1 MDNNYEPN
9 TGNPEYSLTDILT
22 EYYVCSASK
31 SAKTPQAPAEQRSR
45 EIVMEAPDE
54 QVAAADITSGDIP
67 EETAEPKR
75 QKLQLPQ
82 LRLPRFE
89 TKPKGRRLESAEA
102 EENRPAAPEGRRLAE
117 PEGRRLIESVG
128 KRIFEPEGR
137 RLSSSE
143 GRRLAEAQPSAEP
156 VRKAPSEPEVYS
168 ITEILAEAEAIER
181 LEHENALR
189 RQAETQTREK
199 QLAQRTHA
207 EAVKAA
213 AEAAAPLPEM
223 PEEALP
229 PAEAEAQPSAP
240 QAEAEAQPVEKKI
253 QVVLVDFETGEAQ
266 SQPAEDAEEQPSEE
280 NAQGV
285 LIDFPT
291 AQAGSDAFSDAD
303 ETAQAV
309 AIEPDGADR
318 YAGADYPEMGDP
330 GAEDGAGESE
340 LSSADKKKRPGLLVM
355 LTAILVLRRKRRMT
369 KMKAEDKAAAE
380 REALPEV
387 SAKAAAKYYLKNSVP
402 YKLRFLVAAALCM
415 ILLYVSWGLPLVG
428 AMRNIRVCAGMCLVL
443 ELGVMLL
450 ALDVFTKGIV
460 NLFRGKPG
468 LESLLSVSCIFSAL
482 DAVIIFAGGPQRGLP
497 YCAVS
502 SVGLCIALLG
512 ERLYCIGMARTLHT
526 AGAAKEPN
534 SVFSVEGAVPDG
546 RVLIRSKRSVT
557 GFVNRSQE
565 ADPVTLI
572 YNAVAPILLI
582 AAPVLAFVATV
593 CCKQSSDFFHCL
605 SALTAVSS
613 SFSALLCYT
622 LPFAVVS
629 RRLAVNGAAIAGWSG
644 CADVGESRSAVLT
657 DEDVFPV
664 GNVLIDTIRILEGV
678 YTDKVLSYAGSV
690 VAFSGCGLVPAFTD
704 LMRRNGCAMHRV
716 ENFSCHR
723 GGGLTGIVRGEQVL
737 IGSSSFMNLMG
748 IRLPQS
754 QMSKSSVF
762 IAISGE
768 LVGVFSIRYVPAAA
782 VQEALVSLLR
792 SRAVAPLFA
801 IRDFNVTPLLI
812 KQRYR
817 MPTEGFDFP
826 SFQERY
832 RISAIEPGEHDQPSM
847 LLVRKGV
854 GTFVEAAAAGRGL
867 FRCVRLCLVLSLLCS
882 VLGMLL
888 MFFLCIG
895 ASYDSASAG
904 NILLYLLFWLVPVI
918 FCTLGL
924 RR

>member
-75 QKLQLPQ
+75 QKLQLPSIQLPQLPQ

-102 EENRPAAPEGRRLAE
+102 EENRPAAPEGRRL
-117 PEGRRLIESVG
+117 
-128 KRIFEPEGR
+128 
-137 RLSSSE
+137 SSSE
-143 GRRLAEAQPSAEP
+143 GRRLAEAPREAAP
-156 VRKAPSEPEVYS
+156 VRRAPAEPEVYS

-189 RQAETQTREK
+189 RQAEHQAREA

-213 AEAAAPLPEM
+213 AEAAAPAPEA
-223 PEEALP
+223 PQEAEM
-229 PAEAEAQPSAP
+229 PAEAELQPGE
-240 QAEAEAQPVEKKI
+240 QAETAEQPPEKKVR
-253 QVVLVDFETGEAQ
+253 VVLVDFETGEAQ
-266 SQPAEDAEEQPSEE
+266 TSPEEDAEAEAQTED
-280 NAQGV
+280 AQGV
-285 LIDFPT
+285 LIDFQSAAT
-291 AQAGSDAFSDAD
+291 DAQAAGD
-303 ETAQAV
+303 ESARSG
-309 AIEPDGADR
+309 AIEPDGADQ
-318 YAGADYPEMGDP
+318 YAAADYPEMQDAD
-330 GAEDGAGESE
+330 AEDGFDERGPA
-340 LSSADKKKRPGLLVM
+340 KKRPGLLVM

-387 SAKAAAKYYLKNSVP
+387 PAKTAAKYYLKNSVP
-402 YKLRFLVAAALCM
+402 FKLRFLVAAALCM
-415 ILLYVSWGLPLVG
+415 ILLYVSWGLPRVG

-450 ALDVFTKGIV
+450 ALDVFTKGIL

-468 LESLLSVSCIFSAL
+468 LESLLSVSCVFSAL

-502 SVGLCIALLG
+502 AVGLCIALLG
-512 ERLYCIGMARTLHT
+512 ERLYCIGMARTLHA
-526 AGAAKEPN
+526 AGAAKDP
-534 SVFSVEGAVPDG
+534 SSIFAVDGAVPEG
-546 RVLIRSKRSVT
+546 RVLIRSRRGIA
-557 GFVNRSQE
+557 GFVNRSQD
-565 ADPVTLI
+565 ADPVTVAYSLL
-572 YNAVAPILLI
+572 APILLL
-582 AAPVLAFVATV
+582 AAPVLAFIATV

-605 SALTAVSS
+605 AALTAVSS

-622 LPFAVVS
+622 LPFAVVA
-629 RRLAVNGAAIAGWSG
+629 RRLAVNGAAIAGWTG
-644 CADVGESRSAVLT
+644 CADIGESRRAVLT

-690 VAFSGCGLVPAFTD
+690 VSFSGCGLVPAFTD
-704 LMRRNGCAMHRV
+704 LMRRNGCAIHRV
-716 ENFSCHR
+716 DNFACHR
-723 GGGLTGIVRGEQVL
+723 GGGLTGTVRGEQVL

-832 RISAIEPGEHDQPSM
+832 RISALEPGENDQPSA
-847 LLVRKGV
+847 LLVRKGL
-854 GTFVEAAAAGRGL
+854 GTYVETANAGRGL